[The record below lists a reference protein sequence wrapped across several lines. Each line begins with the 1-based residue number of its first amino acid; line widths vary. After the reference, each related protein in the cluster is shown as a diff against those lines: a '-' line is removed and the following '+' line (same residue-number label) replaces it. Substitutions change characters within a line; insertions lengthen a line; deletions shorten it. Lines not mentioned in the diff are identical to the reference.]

1 MTDDGAGGQ
10 GRRPGGAD
18 ESGAGHGDAVP
29 ARPDGE
35 AVGSAPPTPL
45 DPTFAPRLEAGV
57 SSVVLGQGPA
67 VRCAVAAF
75 LAGGHILLEDVPG
88 VGKTLFAKALA
99 RVIGGSF
106 GRVQGT
112 SDLLPTDLTG
122 VSVFDPEQ
130 RQWNFERGPL
140 FHSVVLVDEL
150 NRATPRT
157 QSALL
162 EAMAE
167 QQITADGVTYPLP
180 DPFLV
185 IATQN
190 PQGDLGTFPLVGGQ
204 RDRFMVSLSLGL
216 PGRDTELELVA
227 GAGGVRALDAVETAA
242 TSLDWPALR
251 TAIDGLYAAPEVLA
265 YAVDLVG
272 AIRAVLGGWTPSTR
286 ATLDLVAFAKA
297 HALVVG
303 RGYVTPDDVQLGAV
317 PVLSHRIIDA
327 TRSDLGAARAL
338 VQDAVQNGSVP
349 PTRPAYRW

>member
-1 MTDDGAGGQ
+1 MEHTADGGS
-10 GRRPGGAD
+10 PGVAPK
-18 ESGAGHGDAVP
+18 SP
-29 ARPDGE
+29 AAP
-35 AVGSAPPTPL
+35 APPT
-45 DPTFAPRLEAGV
+45 ASIAVGPRLEAAV
-57 SSVVLGQGPA
+57 SGVVLGQGHA

-99 RVIGGSF
+99 AGIGGSF

-122 VSVFDPEQ
+122 VSVFNPESGS
-130 RQWNFERGPL
+130 WTFEAGPL
-140 FHSVVLVDEL
+140 FNNVVLVDEL
-150 NRATPRT
+150 NRSTPRT

-167 QQITADGVTYPLP
+167 RQVTSDGVTHPLP

-204 RDRFMVSLSLGL
+204 RDRFMVSLSLGVTS
-216 PGRDTELELVA
+216 REVELSLVN
-227 GAGGVRALDAVETAA
+227 GTGGLHALDRVVAVGAASSWASLRDEIET
-242 TSLDWPALR
+242 
-251 TAIDGLYAAPEVLA
+251 LYAAPEVLE

-272 AIRAVLGGWTPSTR
+272 TVRAVLGGWTPSTR
-286 ATLDLVAFAKA
+286 ATLDLVSFAKA
-297 HALVVG
+297 HAAVSG
-303 RGYVTPDDVQLGAV
+303 RDHVTPDDVQVGAV
-317 PVLSHRIIDA
+317 PVLAHRVVDA

-338 VQDAVQNGSVP
+338 VHDAVLNRVVP

>member
-1 MTDDGAGGQ
+1 MTDDGVGGLDD
-10 GRRPGGAD
+10 GRDP
-18 ESGAGHGDAVP
+18 GAG
-29 ARPDGE
+29 E
-35 AVGSAPPTPL
+35 AGAPPPQGPTGG
-45 DPTFAPRLEAGV
+45 DPPADAASFPIDRNFALQLEAAV
-57 SSVVLGQGPA
+57 SSVVLGQGQA

-99 RVIGGSF
+99 QSIGGSF

-122 VSVFDPEQ
+122 VSVFDPEA
-130 RQWNFERGPL
+130 RQWVFEQGPL
-140 FHSVVLVDEL
+140 FNSVVLVDEL

-216 PGRDTELELVA
+216 PARDIELALVG
-227 GAGGVRALDAVETAA
+227 GAGGVRALAGVAAV
-242 TSLDWPALR
+242 PANLSWR
-251 TAIDGLYAAPEVLA
+251 AVRDAIDGVYAAPEVLA

-286 ATLDLVAFAKA
+286 ATLDLVSFAKA
-297 HALVVG
+297 LAVVVG
-303 RGYVTPDDVQLGAV
+303 RDFVTPDDVQLGAV

-338 VQDAVQNGSVP
+338 VHDAVLHGSVP
-349 PTRPAYRW
+349 PTRPGYQW